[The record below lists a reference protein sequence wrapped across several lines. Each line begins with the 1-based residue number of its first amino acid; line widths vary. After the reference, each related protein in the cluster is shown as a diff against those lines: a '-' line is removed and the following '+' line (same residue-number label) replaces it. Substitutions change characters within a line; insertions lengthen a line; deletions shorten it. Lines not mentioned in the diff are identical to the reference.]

1 MFEKRGNM
9 SAVIIPARYGSTR
22 FPGKVLAD
30 IDGKPMIV
38 RVAEQAVLSKADK
51 VIVVTDNQKV
61 YEACRYLE
69 KVTVMM
75 SPENLSTG
83 TDRVAFAAKNIDD
96 DIIINVQGDEPF
108 IPPALINELIEGLE
122 KDKSLKMI
130 TACVPFAD
138 INNSENPSAV
148 KVILDENDFAVYFSR
163 YPIPYNRDN
172 IEDIVRYRHI
182 GIYGFRRN
190 YLFEFATQERTFLE
204 RCENLEQLRALE
216 KGVKIKV
223 IKTDYNPL
231 SVDTYEDLQNILK
244 ILEMRNK

>member
-1 MFEKRGNM
+1 M

-22 FPGKVLAD
+22 FLGKVLAD

-38 RVAEQAVLSKADK
+38 RVAEQAVQTKCDK
-51 VIVVTDNQKV
+51 VIVVTDNEQV
-61 YEACRYLE
+61 YKACENLD

-83 TDRVAFAAKNIDD
+83 TDRVAYAAKNIDD

-108 IPPALINELIEGLE
+108 IPPALIDKLIDGL
-122 KDKSLKMI
+122 KNDNSLKMI

-182 GIYGFRRN
+182 GIYGFRRD
-190 YLFEFATQERTFLE
+190 YLFEFASQERTFLE
-204 RCENLEQLRALE
+204 KCENLEQLRAIE

-244 ILEMRNK
+244 ILEMRNN

>member
-1 MFEKRGNM
+1 M

-22 FPGKVLAD
+22 FPGKVLAN

-38 RVAEQAVLSKADK
+38 RVAEQAVQTKCNK
-51 VIVVTDNQKV
+51 VIVVTDNEQV
-61 YEACRYLE
+61 YKACEKLD

-83 TDRVAFAAKNIDD
+83 TDRVAYAAKNIDD

-108 IPPALINELIEGLE
+108 IPPALIDELIDGL
-122 KDKSLKMI
+122 KNDNSLKMI

-182 GIYGFRRN
+182 GIYGFRRD
-190 YLFEFATQERTFLE
+190 YLFEFASQERTFLE
-204 RCENLEQLRALE
+204 KCENLEQLRAIE
-216 KGVKIKV
+216 NGVKIKV
-223 IKTDYNPL
+223 VKTYYNPL
-231 SVDTYEDLQNILK
+231 SVDTLEDLQNILK
-244 ILEMRNK
+244 ILNMRNK

>member
-1 MFEKRGNM
+1 M

-38 RVAEQAVLSKADK
+38 RVAEQAVLTSADK
-51 VIVVTDNQKV
+51 VIVVTDSSEV
-61 YEACRYLE
+61 YAVC
-69 KVTVMM
+69 KDIKNVIVMM
-75 SPENLSTG
+75 SPSDLLTG
-83 TDRVAFAAKNIDD
+83 TDRVAYAAKDIDD

-108 IPPALINELIEGLE
+108 IPPVLIEQLIQGL
-122 KDKSLKMI
+122 KNDASLKMI

-163 YPIPYNRDN
+163 YPVPYNRDN
-172 IEDIVRYRHI
+172 IADIIRYRHI
-182 GIYGFRRN
+182 GIYGFRKE
-190 YLFEFATQERTFLE
+190 YLFEFSKKERTFLE
-204 RCENLEQLRALE
+204 KCENLEQLRAIE
-216 KGVKIKV
+216 SGVKIKV
-223 IKTDYNPL
+223 VKTDYNPL

-244 ILEMRNK
+244 FLEMRNK